1 MCMLCMCI
9 LTFALEIPES
19 ALVDQEEKGKN
30 VSKCIFCEDHID
42 L

>member
-19 ALVDQEEKGKN
+19 ALVDQEEKKA
-30 VSKCIFCEDHID
+30 KCINMYFFVKII
-42 L
+42 LI